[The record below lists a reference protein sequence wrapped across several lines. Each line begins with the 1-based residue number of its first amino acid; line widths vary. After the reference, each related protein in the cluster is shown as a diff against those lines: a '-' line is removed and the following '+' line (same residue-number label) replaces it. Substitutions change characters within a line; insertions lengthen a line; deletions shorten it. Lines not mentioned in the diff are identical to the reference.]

1 MTENTEGEL
10 PELDP
15 EDIVP
20 PDMSK
25 SNALLGWMFTTITN
39 DVDLSPESRAAL
51 DQLIKDMRFQDIT
64 EPLADEIIDD
74 ITARLC
80 QDPDFKPPTE
90 EEIEEFK
97 RNLHKHQDEESTEG
111 ETTE

>member
-1 MTENTEGEL
+1 MTADESGL

-15 EDIVP
+15 EDIFL

-25 SNALLGWMFTTITN
+25 SNALLGWMFTTITK
-39 DVDLSPESRAAL
+39 DVDLSDESRERL

-64 EPLADEIIDD
+64 EPLAEEIIDD
-74 ITARLC
+74 LQARLC

-90 EEIEEFK
+90 EEVEEFK
-97 RNLHKHQDEESTEG
+97 RLLTEQNQDEPPTEG
-111 ETTE
+111 DQPS

>member
-1 MTENTEGEL
+1 MTEHSEGDF
-10 PELDP
+10 PELEP

-20 PDMSK
+20 PNMSK

-64 EPLADEIIDD
+64 EPLAEEILDEV
-74 ITARLC
+74 TARLY
-80 QDPDFKPPTE
+80 QDPNFVPPTE
-90 EEIEEFK
+90 EEIEEF
-97 RNLHKHQDEESTEG
+97 RRLLNDTEDNPTEG
-111 ETTE
+111 DTPE